1 MTKLIKPPTRFSLE
15 TCQDMY
21 EKLKWEAQ
29 RLENGWSVYDSFNFV
44 VTAHH
49 LYHDW
54 IENCG
59 SSETIGKKLSLPES
73 AKMVMQTIIDL
84 SNGNKH
90 WQMTNES
97 SLKRQVVTKVYEP
110 VIWDWHAFY
119 VTGPMVYVDCGDYR
133 FSMGALMDQVLG
145 YFKWIFEDGDID
157 FPLELQSQLEKCRI
171 CPVKSSKG
179 SS

>member
-1 MTKLIKPPTRFSLE
+1 MTKITKPSTRFSLE

-59 SSETIGKKLSLPES
+59 SSETIEKKLSLPES

-90 WQMTNES
+90 WQMTNEN
-97 SLKRQVVTKVYEP
+97 SLKRQVVTRV
-110 VIWDWHAFY
+110 
-119 VTGPMVYVDCGDYR
+119 
-133 FSMGALMDQVLG
+133 
-145 YFKWIFEDGDID
+145 
-157 FPLELQSQLEKCRI
+157 
-171 CPVKSSKG
+171 
-179 SS
+179 